1 MTPSNGTRAAT
12 ARIDQRRHATGVA
25 LVLTAGAMLSLAGIT
40 LRHIESAGGWQI
52 LFYRSL
58 TFFVVVA
65 LYLVFR
71 YRTRVVHAFV
81 TTGRPGLVV
90 ALSLGLGSACYV
102 FALLLTTVA
111 NAVFII
117 SSAPFMTAIL
127 GWIVLRERVRP
138 VTWIAMTIALA
149 GIAVM
154 MVNGIQGGRL
164 IGNLVALGPPVSF
177 AIMLVTLRRAG
188 DRDMIPAI
196 CLAGFVGAAL
206 GFVMA
211 DSLVLSRHDLALC
224 LFLGI
229 VQYTGAVRAHHPGGA
244 LPSRRGGRPPFAGGN
259 RARTHLG
266 MARGWRGS
274 HPAHPGGRSDRDLCG
289 GRTGGVGDAL
299 AGRLAATSCRFTPAD
314 ADSSGARPAAVDAA
328 PAPIHHPAAASAVR
342 PSRRLRLSRAE
353 SRPPA
358 RCRPCRDRTFRGRRR
373 RCEARRCP

>member
-1 MTPSNGTRAAT
+1 MS
-12 ARIDQRRHATGVA
+12 
-25 LVLTAGAMLSLAGIT
+25 
-40 LRHIESAGGWQI
+40 
-52 LFYRSL
+52 
-58 TFFVVVA
+58 
-65 LYLVFR
+65 

-81 TTGRPGLVV
+81 TTGRPGLIV

-127 GWIVLRERVRP
+127 GWVVLRERVRP

-164 IGNLVALGPPVSF
+164 LGNLVALGPPVSF

-211 DSLVLSRHDLALC
+211 DSLVLSRHDLVLC
-224 LFLGI
+224 LFLGV
-229 VQYTGAVRAHHPGGA
+229 VQYTGGFVLITLGARYLPAAEVALLSLAEAVLAPIWVWLGVGEVPT
-244 LPSRRGGRPPFAGGN
+244 LLTLAGGVIVI
-259 RARTHLG
+259 
-266 MARGWRGS
+266 S
-274 HPAHPGGRSDRDLCG
+274 
-289 GRTGGVGDAL
+289 
-299 AGRLAATSCRFTPAD
+299 
-314 ADSSGARPAAVDAA
+314 AVVAQ
-328 PAPIHHPAAASAVR
+328 AASGMR
-342 PSRRLRLSRAE
+342 SR
-353 SRPPA
+353 
-358 RCRPCRDRTFRGRRR
+358 DG
-373 RCEARRCP
+373 